1 MKNYRFYIE
10 EDGRWFI
17 DLPEWTGEKAELQMV
32 AGADIMLDSFLT
44 TNSNDVWLTI
54 SEDEFEGSQ
63 KLVFIA
69 TADDIQNGAYYVL
82 ESQGLYMWL
91 CDVTKFVFGG
101 YFPETIYLKQKE

>member
-1 MKNYRFYIE
+1 MKDYRFYIE

-32 AGADIMLDSFLT
+32 AGADIMLDSFLD
-44 TNSNDVWLTI
+44 NDSNDVWLTI
-54 SEDEFEGSQ
+54 SEDEFENSQ
-63 KLVFIA
+63 KLTFIA

-82 ESQGLYMWL
+82 ESNRLHMWL

-101 YFPETIYLKQKE
+101 YFPETIYLKKKN